1 MSLPFRVAGTLVL
14 RAIDA
19 ALGIGIKLDEWLSKR
34 KQEKGLSFKDVA
46 HIKAQSEAG
55 AAHRTAKTVVIRRP

>member
-1 MSLPFRVAGTLVL
+1 MKLPFRVTGTLVL

-19 ALGIGIKLDEWLSKR
+19 ALGLGIQLDDWLSKR
-34 KQEKGLSFKDVA
+34 KQKKGLSFKDVA

-55 AAHRTAKTVVIRRP
+55 AAHRTAKTVVIRKP